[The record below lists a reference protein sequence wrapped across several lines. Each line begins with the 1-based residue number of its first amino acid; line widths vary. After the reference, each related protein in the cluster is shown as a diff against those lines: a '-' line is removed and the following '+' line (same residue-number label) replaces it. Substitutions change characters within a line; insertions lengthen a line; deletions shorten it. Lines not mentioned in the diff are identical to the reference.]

1 MKDWTKEFTE
11 EEISQLTARYR
22 SKAISTQKRQH
33 GDLEFSL
40 TLDDWFMMGHKLLGR
55 GKCDYTN
62 MSFNMTKDEKGAPN
76 PRYPSVERI
85 DDTKGYIRGNVCVV
99 LHKANLLKDYLVTRK
114 SNFYIEDSL
123 DKEIIRAMILN
134 MSKEH
139 MESLKTKYIPQEE
152 SEMSVKEGLNET
164 GAVLVTTKNPDGSST
179 SRIVKREEDTPEQPE
194 EQEVVEVKKT
204 LPEDVVVALA
214 YTKYMQDLHNAGMKV
229 SATYAQFKA
238 KYIRNTCAL
247 TGEKINNDEKAVL
260 VLDLELGL
268 AKDNFVI
275 VSGKMQKA
283 MTDMMIAT
291 GLSLPKVLAMLK
303 KVI

>member
-1 MKDWTKEFTE
+1 MKDWTKEFTS
-11 EEISQLTARYR
+11 EEIEQLIARYK
-22 SKAISTQKRQH
+22 SKEYSTQKRKH
-33 GDLEFSL
+33 GELEFSL
-40 TLDDWFMMGHKLLGR
+40 TLDDWFMMGQKLLGR
-55 GKCDYTN
+55 GRCDYTN
-62 MSFNMTKDEKGAPN
+62 MTFNMTKGKNGQPN

-114 SNFYIEDSL
+114 SNFNIEDSL

-152 SEMSVKEGLNET
+152 SEMSVKENLDKM
-164 GAVLVTTKNPDGSST
+164 GAVLITTKNPDGSST

-194 EQEVVEVKKT
+194 EQQAEIKT
-204 LPEDVVVALA
+204 ELPEDVVVALA

-247 TGEKINNDEKAVL
+247 TGEKISNDQKAVL

-291 GLSLPKVLAMLK
+291 GLSLPQVFAMLK